1 MSENLNVPDAVL
13 VRIKHKILQG
23 LGIDSTA
30 LKLIIDNYVNKHIT
44 TTSTDRQRAKVN
56 LYNEFTNNKL
66 TIKGFFKL
74 LKVLNVEEVEFK
86 VTIKTK
92 RKIAVSV
99 KERILM
105 FAEENNDEQ

>member
-1 MSENLNVPDAVL
+1 MSGNQNVPDAVL
-13 VRIKHKILQG
+13 VRIKHKILKG

-30 LKLIIDNYVNKHIT
+30 LKLIIDDYVNKHIT

-66 TIKGFFKL
+66 TIKGFFKFL
-74 LKVLNVEEVEFK
+74 RILNVQEVEFK

-92 RKIAVSV
+92 GKIGTTV

-105 FAEENNDEQ
+105 FSEENDNE